1 MSQGFLVN
9 LFFRENKTLRRGLG
23 KTKNPIQQQQSTQ
36 LATVN
41 FRLFVKDMLELPVNA
56 VKLFQP
62 PNKGG
67 NLTYFA
73 Q

>member
-56 VKLFQP
+56 V
-62 PNKGG
+62 
-67 NLTYFA
+67 
-73 Q
+73 